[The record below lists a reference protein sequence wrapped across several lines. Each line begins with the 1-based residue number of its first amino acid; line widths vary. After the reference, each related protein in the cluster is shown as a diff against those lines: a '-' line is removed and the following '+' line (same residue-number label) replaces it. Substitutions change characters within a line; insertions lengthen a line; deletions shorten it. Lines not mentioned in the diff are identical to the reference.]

1 MTQPLSAEKKASAE
15 YDQLK
20 ETISSLP
27 SKVITEASLEAGHE
41 EYVCHFLYCVL
52 NAWLI
57 VLHAMYWHSHLYSA
71 NLSARSCTH
80 STCVFS

>member
-41 EYVCHFLYCVL
+41 EYTHFSYCL
-52 NAWLI
+52 LGIKAWLLI
-57 VLHAMYWHSHLYSA
+57 LPAMY
-71 NLSARSCTH
+71 
-80 STCVFS
+80 

>member
-1 MTQPLSAEKKASAE
+1 MTQRLVLCRALPSSLLLLSRAFTMTQPLSAEKKASAE

-41 EYVCHFLYCVL
+41 E
-52 NAWLI
+52 
-57 VLHAMYWHSHLYSA
+57 
-71 NLSARSCTH
+71 
-80 STCVFS
+80 

>member
-41 EYVCHFLYCVL
+41 EYVCHFLYCV
-52 NAWLI
+52 
-57 VLHAMYWHSHLYSA
+57 
-71 NLSARSCTH
+71 
-80 STCVFS
+80 STLG

>member
-41 EYVCHFLYCVL
+41 EYVYLFLYSVSRLSCSYCVP
-52 NAWLI
+52 
-57 VLHAMYWHSHLYSA
+57 
-71 NLSARSCTH
+71 CT
-80 STCVFS
+80 STSICTVQF

>member
-1 MTQPLSAEKKASAE
+1 MPGDSSYMTSHRDQHCMLCFCRALPSSLLLLSRAFTMTQPLAEKKAGAE

-41 EYVCHFLYCVL
+41 E
-52 NAWLI
+52 
-57 VLHAMYWHSHLYSA
+57 
-71 NLSARSCTH
+71 
-80 STCVFS
+80 